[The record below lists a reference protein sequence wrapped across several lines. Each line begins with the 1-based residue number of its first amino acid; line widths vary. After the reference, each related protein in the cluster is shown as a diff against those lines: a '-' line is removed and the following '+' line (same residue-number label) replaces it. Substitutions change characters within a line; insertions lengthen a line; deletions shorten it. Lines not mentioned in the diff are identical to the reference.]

1 MPGPDDARAYP
12 SALLLVLGCAASIPY
27 GRAMIVAPS
36 RKGID
41 LARQV
46 KLLTAGTLTLV
57 TLTVGACQGE
67 THQAQIGGERGLCR
81 RGEAEALAGK
91 KRISDDEARQ
101 LTGASLV
108 RQIRPR
114 QGVTMDFRQERVTI
128 ETDPKTGNILRAS
141 CG

>member
-1 MPGPDDARAYP
+1 MKPHA
-12 SALLLVLGCAASIPY
+12 
-27 GRAMIVAPS
+27 
-36 RKGID
+36 
-41 LARQV
+41 
-46 KLLTAGTLTLV
+46 KLLAAGTLTLAA
-57 TLTVGACQGE
+57 LTVAACQGE
-67 THQAQIGGERGLCR
+67 TRQAQTGGEPGLCR
-81 RGEAEALAGK
+81 RDAAEALAGK
-91 KRISDDEARQ
+91 NRISDDEARQ